1 MARAAWMDWW
11 TSGLMDG
18 ARKRLVRSGVRGSS
32 VGQLRAKASVL
43 ASGQGIKAVRD
54 ELKAN
59 LAEAIEF

>member
-1 MARAAWMDWW
+1 MGEGCGWRDQW
-11 TSGLMDG
+11 
-18 ARKRLVRSGVRGSS
+18 RGSS

>member
-1 MARAAWMDWW
+1 
-11 TSGLMDG
+11 LMDG